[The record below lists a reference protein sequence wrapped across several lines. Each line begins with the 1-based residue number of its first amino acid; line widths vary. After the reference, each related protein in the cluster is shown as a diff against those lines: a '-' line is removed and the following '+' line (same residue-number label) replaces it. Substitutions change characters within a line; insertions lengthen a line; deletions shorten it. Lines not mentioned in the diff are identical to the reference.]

1 MSSKGVTCFISG
13 PGDVSMWKRVRLWMF
28 YFTWQGSFAGV
39 IKGMDL
45 EVRRLSLVNHTDTV
59 NHVSPKKGRNF
70 PGWVRNMK
78 WKGKEV
84 RFEGLNLSSLAL
96 KVREGAMIRGM
107 WWPLEVGNGPQF
119 TGSKKARL
127 QSSFHHRELNS
138 ASNPNEQGTDFPLK
152 CPEEKY
158 SLQIPGL

>member
-1 MSSKGVTCFISG
+1 
-13 PGDVSMWKRVRLWMF
+13 
-28 YFTWQGSFAGV
+28 
-39 IKGMDL
+39 
-45 EVRRLSLVNHTDTV
+45 
-59 NHVSPKKGRNF
+59 
-70 PGWVRNMK
+70 
-78 WKGKEV
+78 
-84 RFEGLNLSSLAL
+84 
-96 KVREGAMIRGM
+96 MIRGM

-158 SLQIPGL
+158 SLQIPGLQSGKTYTGMLTY